1 MGSGVVEAGEVTELV
16 THLHALAS
24 RFDPDAIP
32 DRDVAGL
39 IADLGRAGRI
49 VDGMLTRAARRT
61 TEADAH
67 HTAGAKDAATLIA
80 TATGTTPAAARK
92 MLRTSAQLVD
102 QPEVDRAVT
111 DGTLSTDQAV
121 VVSDTVADA
130 PEKAG
135 ELIVDAASQSL
146 PELRKK
152 ARDIRTAAD
161 PDREAT
167 RRRHLARRA
176 FRSWTETDGEWKA
189 FLQAPGDLGARIEAA
204 LRGEHDAVF
213 RAAHAAGR
221 REDDAC
227 YRFDAL
233 LNLLDHPTRDLTG
246 TVAPPTGTAGDGP
259 RTGSATTPAQSTVL
273 GTTNDDVPDSH
284 TPGSTD
290 PANGDRADSTDP
302 TDGDRAGSPDASV
315 DVVGGVEPGRDAPGS
330 TDRSRTTTDSPPGL
344 QPDGPD
350 PGAHVQDPDTIHDG
364 SGRTDRTDND
374 PPSDDPDRH
383 EGSAMPGPD
392 AGPLGHPP
400 PQRHRPSGRQTK
412 VIIRVDGSALVRGE
426 LVDGEVC
433 EIAGIGPVALSAV
446 REQMLDAHIAYV
458 ITNATDVTVA
468 HLGRQVTARQRTA
481 LEARGY
487 RCEVPGCTADHLLEI
502 DHVTGWAI
510 TRTTELSDLAWLCAA
525 HHRDKTRRNHQ
536 LHGPPGQRIW
546 TTEGGVEISRD
557 PPAHAA

>member
-1 MGSGVVEAGEVTELV
+1 
-16 THLHALAS
+16 
-24 RFDPDAIP
+24 
-32 DRDVAGL
+32 
-39 IADLGRAGRI
+39 
-49 VDGMLTRAARRT
+49 
-61 TEADAH
+61 
-67 HTAGAKDAATLIA
+67 
-80 TATGTTPAAARK
+80 K

-121 VVSDTVADA
+121 VVSETVADA
-130 PEKAG
+130 PDRAG
-135 ELIVDAASQSL
+135 ELIVDAASQTL

-233 LNLLDHPTRDLTG
+233 LNLLDHPTTG
-246 TVAPPTGTAGDGP
+246 PFTIDSSSPTGE
-259 RTGSATTPAQSTVL
+259 GSQAVSTTTPAQPTLPGADDTADLSSNAADTSGI
-273 GTTNDDVPDSH
+273 GTSDPQRDRTSPDS
-284 TPGSTD
+284 
-290 PANGDRADSTDP
+290 
-302 TDGDRAGSPDASV
+302 
-315 DVVGGVEPGRDAPGS
+315 
-330 TDRSRTTTDSPPGL
+330 
-344 QPDGPD
+344 PD
-350 PGAHVQDPDTIHDG
+350 PDKQHVSEPNA
-364 SGRTDRTDND
+364 TD
-374 PPSDDPDRH
+374 
-383 EGSAMPGPD
+383 PD
-392 AGPLGHPP
+392 AGSGGHPAS
-400 PQRHRPSGRQTK
+400 QRHRPSGRQTK

-426 LVDGEVC
+426 LADGEVC

-510 TRTTELSDLAWLCAA
+510 TRTTRLDDLAWLCAA

-546 TTEGGVEISRD
+546 TTDTGVEISRD